1 MTAAAPAEPDT
12 RARLV
17 TATAALLQRQGYEST
32 SVKAILTEAGAT
44 YGSLYHF
51 FPEGKEQLA
60 AEALRFGAEDFAALL
75 RRGLESSDDLD
86 TAVANC
92 AIFLAESLRESEWLD
107 GCPVA
112 ATALEIIGRSPLIQQ
127 ASDESLNAWR
137 ALIAERLV
145 RGGVPPHTAAGLA
158 CTILSTLEGAELI
171 SRVAGDDEALR
182 IAATHLRLLTAA
194 VGQSA

>member
-1 MTAAAPAEPDT
+1 MTTAAPAEPDT

-92 AIFLAESLRESEWLD
+92 AIVLAESLRESEWLD

-145 RGGVPPHTAAGLA
+145 CGGVPAHAAADLA
-158 CTILSTLEGAELI
+158 CTILSMLEGAELI

-194 VGQSA
+194 VRQSA